1 VWTVDDPTDVEL
13 CMKLGVDA
21 IITNK
26 PREVRALLE
35 A

>member
-1 VWTVDDPTDVEL
+1 VDEPEDVEL

-26 PREVRALLE
+26 PREVRAMVDLVD